1 MDRLLIALQF
11 ALRNVLRQRGRTA
24 VTLAS
29 IMLGVVALI
38 ISGGFVEDV
47 FIQLREATIHSRLG
61 HMQVYRDGFVSNGTK
76 EPYRYIIG
84 NPADVQKQVSAS
96 VGVLDSMKR
105 LNFFGLV
112 NNGRTDL
119 AIVGEGVEPGKEAKL
134 ASFMFVIAGRQ
145 IEARDRYGILLG
157 EGVAKSL
164 GTKVGAV
171 VTLLANTA
179 EGALNSVEF
188 EVIGI
193 FRTYAKDFD
202 ARAVRIALPAAQE
215 LLGVE
220 GAHAIVVSLIDA
232 GLTDDVARQV
242 RARLTSEG
250 YEVRTWFE
258 LDDFYAKT
266 VDLYR
271 SQLGVL
277 QFIVLIVVLL
287 SVANSVN
294 MTMFERIGEFGTLR
308 ALGRRDSQVSSLIII
323 ESALLGTAGA
333 CLGVVAGVLIA
344 LLVSQIGIPMPPP
357 PNSNAGYTAYIRI
370 VPSVLAHAAAIA
382 ILATVLSALI
392 PARSAARVA
401 IVDALRHNV

>member
-1 MDRLLIALQF
+1 MVFRF
-11 ALRNVLRQRGRTA
+11 ALRNVVRQRGRAA

-38 ISGGFVEDV
+38 VSGGFVEDV

-61 HMQVYRDGFVSNGTK
+61 HLQVYRDGFVSNGTK
-76 EPYRYIIG
+76 EPYRYIVEDPIQ
-84 NPADVQKQVSAS
+84 VQKQISTS
-96 VGVLDSMKR
+96 FGVLDSMKR
-105 LNFFGLV
+105 LNFFGLI
-112 NNGRTDL
+112 NNGRADL
-119 AIVGEGVEPGKEAKL
+119 AIVGEGVEPEKEAKL

-145 IEARDRYGILLG
+145 IEAEDRYGILLG

-164 GTKVGAV
+164 GAEVGTM

-179 EGALNSVEF
+179 EGALNSLEF
-188 EVIGI
+188 EVVGI

-215 LLGVE
+215 LLRVE

-232 GLTDDVARQV
+232 SVTDEVARQV
-242 RARLTSEG
+242 RSLLTPKG
-250 YEVRTWFE
+250 FEVRTWFE

-266 VDLYR
+266 VDLYK

-277 QFIVLIVVLL
+277 QFIVLIVVFL

-308 ALGRRDSQVSSLIII
+308 ALGRRDSQVSSLIMI
-323 ESALLGTAGA
+323 ESALLGASGA
-333 CLGVVAGVLIA
+333 LLGVLTGVLVA
-344 LLVSQIGIPMPPP
+344 LLLSRIGIPMPPP
-357 PNSNAGYTAYIRI
+357 PNSNAGYVAYIRI
-370 VPSVLAHAAAIA
+370 VPSVLVLAAGVGF
-382 ILATVLSALI
+382 LATVLSALI
-392 PARSAARVA
+392 PARGAARVP
-401 IVDALRHNV
+401 IVDALRQNI